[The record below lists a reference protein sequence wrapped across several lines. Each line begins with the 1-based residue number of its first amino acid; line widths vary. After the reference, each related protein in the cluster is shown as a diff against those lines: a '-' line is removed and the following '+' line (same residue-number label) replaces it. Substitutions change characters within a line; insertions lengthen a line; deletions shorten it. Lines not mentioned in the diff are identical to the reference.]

1 MATVSV
7 VYFSG
12 TGTTALLAD
21 AIAKGARSVE
31 GTQVNL
37 VPINGR
43 EIVEGR
49 WQNEAALAIL
59 SASDAIVFGTPTFMG
74 GPAAQFK
81 AFADATGGIWYK
93 RQWRNKLA
101 GGFTVS
107 GSPSGDKL
115 HVLTYLSAFAAQH
128 AMTWINPDLLPLTAS
143 ADPAGSNRLGAFLGV
158 MAQSAAAP
166 GQPPALQSGDAATGE
181 AYGRRIATFAAGWRA
196 AA

>member
-1 MATVSV
+1 MATVSI

-12 TGTTALLAD
+12 TGTTTLLAE

-37 VPINGR
+37 LQIKGP

-49 WQNEAALAIL
+49 WQNDATLAALT
-59 SASDAIVFGTPTFMG
+59 ASDAIVFGTPTFMG

-81 AFADATGGIWYK
+81 AFADATGTIWYQ
-93 RQWRNKLA
+93 RGWRNKLA

-128 AMTWINPDLLPLTAS
+128 AMTWINPDLLPVIAT
-143 ADPAGSNRLGAFLGV
+143 ADPAGSNRLGSFSGV
-158 MAQSAAAP
+158 MGQSAAP
-166 GQPPALQSGDAATGE
+166 HGQPPALHPGDAATGE
-181 AYGRRIATFAAGWRA
+181 AYGRRIASFVAGLRA

>member
-1 MATVSV
+1 MATVSI

-12 TGTTALLAD
+12 TGTTALLAE
-21 AIAKGARSVE
+21 AIAQGARSVA

-37 VPINGR
+37 LPVRGS

-49 WQNEAALAIL
+49 WQNEATLATL
-59 SASDAIVFGTPTFMG
+59 NASDAIVFGTPTFMG

-81 AFADATGGIWYK
+81 AFADATGGTWYT
-93 RQWRNKLA
+93 RGWRNKLA

-128 AMTWINPDLLPLTAS
+128 AMTWINPDLLPVTAT
-143 ADPAGSNRLGAFLGV
+143 ADPLGSNRLGSFLGV
-158 MAQSAAAP
+158 MAQSASAP
-166 GQPPALQSGDAATGE
+166 GQPPALHPGDAATGE
-181 AYGRRIATFAAGWRA
+181 AYGRRIASFAAGFRA